1 MPSAPDIIADAVE
14 GKDNPLLQKFRWR
27 PEIRA
32 GAAKEAA
39 RFKPD

>member
-1 MPSAPDIIADAVE
+1 LGEIIADAVE
-14 GKDNPLLQKFRWR
+14 GRDNPLLQKFRWR
-27 PEIRA
+27 PEVRP